1 MGKGHSMNVVSW
13 SSDEQFQRCYGNGK
27 CVRQVRK
34 KRNQFASRA
43 HSFKVSFTQSTPIHP
58 KASQSIPKHLN
69 PFQPISIHL
78 KASQSISKYLNPFSK
93 HLNLFQ
99 SISIHPKGKLVGGA
113 EARARGQPWQTKG
126 DWNPN
131 LLFLNWTKTQNI
143 KIKQKR

>member
-1 MGKGHSMNVVSW
+1 MLWKMENELCAAGEEEEKPVCLASPLLQGLIHS
-13 SSDEQFQRCYGNGK
+13 K
-27 CVRQVRK
+27 
-34 KRNQFASRA
+34 
-43 HSFKVSFTQSTPIHP
+43 HP
-58 KASQSIPKHLN
+58 N
-69 PFQPISIHL
+69 PFQPFSIHL
-78 KASQSISKYLNPFSK
+78 KSKHLNPFSK